1 MPKLAGMAQEIGNEI
16 GKRERITPLFRRLNE
31 LERYLEPASATE
43 SGLSLEARGELIL
56 NEETRLR
63 KINDLLDKV
72 KERKSVLD
80 SETIK
85 DVPNMEGK
93 LLELTKV
100 HLDQSNRTEEWSEEV
115 FGLIEQYNDIV
126 DSITKTF
133 IEYDKVL
140 SKAEEASK

>member
-1 MPKLAGMAQEIGNEI
+1 MVPKLAGMAQEIGNEI

-63 KINDLLDKV
+63 KINDLLEKV

-100 HLDQSNRTEEWSEEV
+100 HLDQSNRTEEW
-115 FGLIEQYNDIV
+115 
-126 DSITKTF
+126 
-133 IEYDKVL
+133 
-140 SKAEEASK
+140 